1 MIKTTILQNGRRV
14 KLRKHQLKA
23 QEAVSDH
30 YMKGNDRATIVH
42 CCRSGKSLT
51 ALSVH
56 KDLKFKATIIL
67 VPGNILAQQTLD
79 DWRANLTTARVLVVS
94 SEKAILDGGVT
105 TNPTKIRKF
114 LNESKGKESF
124 IISTYQSAEKVCEAV
139 SEIKDFA
146 FDLMIADEAHNTAG
160 VNLVKG
166 LIHSDDCIPSKRR
179 LYMTATP
186 RHLSQR
192 VRTFSHADATKHCM
206 TDAEVF
212 GEEVDSYL
220 FADGI
225 RDGILQDYE
234 VILVGCNSAER
245 VNAIEDSTNP
255 NHQNIEETAKLIT
268 LQKTL
273 SNGKNTHCVSFHSRV
288 EKAHFF
294 ANNFT
299 LDGWKTF
306 HINGYMKADEKKEV
320 LESFRKANKALLTN
334 CECLQEGV
342 NLKEC
347 DSVFFSDVKKG
358 TVDIVQASSRPLT
371 ADPNK
376 PKGFK
381 ASIIIPTYHQ
391 EGDSIDDVIS
401 TSHYKILIHILEALR
416 KDDERINAFLRSLST
431 RRSSSEPN
439 DDVNSIIKIEGMDG
453 LKEEI
458 FSSIIPYDI
467 LHPRYSDAEISR
479 CFSKNGDCHQKVA
492 NELGLSMKQ
501 LKNRIK
507 YSNSLKERYNE
518 KNMVWSKKFNMCK
531 KLLDE
536 SSTPSLVGVLPIN
549 LTTWLSR
556 AFNGRENGWGKRVS
570 PIECARRS
578 KLLRSLNLDDSI
590 QNSSWDKAFSAFKDW
605 VSANARLPLNY
616 DRANTPRSSE
626 EKKYGKWLAVNRLS
640 ILNHPKDKRRRTTN
654 TEITRRKKLLE
665 SVGVNF
671 ESKKEERD
679 RVWLE
684 KFNEVSTLSFKN
696 RFAKRSPHYFEEKE
710 NCITP
715 PMREWL
721 RRQFDNWD
729 TLDEY
734 KRALF
739 NSAGIKRIQRKNAKG
754 TFFDI
759 VKLGS
764 SGENS

>member
-1 MIKTTILQNGRRV
+1 MIKTIKLTNGKRT

-30 YMKGNDRATIVH
+30 YTKGNDRATIVH

-56 KDLKFKATIIL
+56 KNLKFKATIIL

-273 SNGKNTHCVSFHSRV
+273 SNGENTHCVSFHSRV

-416 KDDERINAFLRSLST
+416 KDDERIDAFLRSLST
-431 RRSSSEPN
+431 RSSSSEPN

-458 FSSIIPYDI
+458 FSSIIPSDI

-479 CFSKNGDCHQKVA
+479 CFSKNGDCYQKVA
-492 NELGLSMKQ
+492 NELGLSIRQ
-501 LKNRIK
+501 LKNRIIN
-507 YSNSLKERYNE
+507 SNSLNE
-518 KNMVWSKKFNMCK
+518 KYKWRYLEWTKKFNLLK
-531 KLLDE
+531 KFVNE
-536 SSTPSLVGVLPIN
+536 KGRLPI
-549 LTTWLSR
+549 
-556 AFNGRENGWGKRVS
+556 
-570 PIECARRS
+570 
-578 KLLRSLNLDDSI
+578 
-590 QNSSWDKAFSAFKDW
+590 
-605 VSANARLPLNY
+605 
-616 DRANTPRSSE
+616 SSE
-626 EKKYGKWLAVNRLS
+626 EFEGVQIGAWFKNSRNAYNNTGSLSENHYPLKHSKVSEKEALRRKRLLKSLDSLDLNGWVWRWYNTFEECKKWISENKKLPRHIGKNLSRRAKRPLTAEEEEEDRLGRWLSSSKARYGSVSKKKEFA
-640 ILNHPKDKRRRTTN
+640 KRR
-654 TEITRRKKLLE
+654 KLLE
-665 SVGVNF
+665 EIGVTF
-671 ESKKEERD
+671 ETKQEKSD

-684 KFNEVSTLSFKN
+684 GFDPLLNNFKEKGSATEGLAGRN
-696 RFAKRSPHYFEEKE
+696 YNWLHTQKGRWRRGVLETWKIAHLKKVGISGEMQKRGPK
-710 NCITP
+710 
-715 PMREWL
+715 
-721 RRQFDNWD
+721 
-729 TLDEY
+729 
-734 KRALF
+734 K
-739 NSAGIKRIQRKNAKG
+739 GIK
-754 TFFDI
+754 
-759 VKLGS
+759 
-764 SGENS
+764 